1 MEQYTLPILFL
12 SEFTGTM
19 FLLLLGVGVSAN
31 TSLRKSFGYGSD
43 WLLIAIGWGFA
54 VFVGASVAFRSGAQ
68 LNPAVT
74 LALASV
80 GSFDW
85 ALVPMFIVAQIL
97 GAMTGAGLAYL
108 VYKKQFDTHDDP
120 ANTGGI
126 FYTSPSVRAPGWN
139 VITEAVGTFVLI
151 TWVVQSSPFQPGTGD
166 SLPQFG
172 NSALGYAGVAFTV
185 IAIGASLGGPTGYA
199 INPARDL
206 GPRIMYSVLPIK
218 GKGSANWGYAWVPIV
233 GPIIG
238 TVAALGWDWI
248 GGSGAGGFN

>member
-31 TSLRKSFGYGSD
+31 TSLRRSYGYGSD

-97 GAMTGAGLAYL
+97 GAMAGAGLAYL

-126 FYTSPSVRAPGWN
+126 FYTAPSVRAPGWN
-139 VITEAVGTFVLI
+139 VVSEAVGTFVLV

-166 SLPQFG
+166 SGPQFG
-172 NSALGYAGVAFTV
+172 NSALGYAAVAFTV
-185 IAIGASLGGPTGYA
+185 VAIGASLGGPTGYA

-206 GPRIMYSVLPIK
+206 GPRIMYSILPIK
-218 GKGSANWGYAWVPIV
+218 GKGSSNWGYAWVPIV
-233 GPIIG
+233 GPLIG
-238 TVAALGWDWI
+238 ATAALGWDWI
-248 GGSGAGGFN
+248 GGSGGGGFN